1 MNRIKGFVKRHQSHN
16 RWLVFATLL
25 LGVLLDSISW
35 PSGWGVVVPDVTP
48 LILLYWVMALA
59 NSNFL
64 ITAFF
69 FGLLHDVLYHT
80 GMGTYALIYCLM
92 VYPLLHVRLQ
102 LRNKTLLQMAL
113 FMGGWML
120 VHQLLVWLI
129 TPANHLAAH
138 NIAFWLAA
146 LVSALIWPLIFILLR
161 TLRRNAHIR

>member
-1 MNRIKGFVKRHQSHN
+1 MNRLKWFAKQHQSHH

-25 LGVLLDSISW
+25 FGVLLDSISW
-35 PSGWGVVVPDVTP
+35 PTSWGMIVPDVTP

-59 NSNFL
+59 SSNFL
-64 ITAFF
+64 VTAFF

-92 VYPLLHVRLQ
+92 IYPMLHVRLQ

-113 FMGGWML
+113 FMGVWML
-120 VHQLLVWLI
+120 IHQLLVWLM
-129 TPANHLAAH
+129 TPANQMATQ
-138 NIAFWLAA
+138 NMAFWLAA